1 MIVRIRRSGRPG
13 MARSKSWQLTQ
24 RLLLLGGL
32 LALGFVAYWY
42 VARTVY
48 QAYQSWRFDRALE
61 SSEAQP
67 AGAVVRPHAPGRA
80 VDGVIG
86 RISVP
91 RLKITAVVKEG
102 VSDGMLGLAV
112 GHIRSTSLPGS
123 PGNVGLAAHRDTLFR
138 NLKDIRQDDEI
149 TLTTLQGKY
158 VYRVVWFK
166 VVSPAAISVLAP
178 TPGEETVTL
187 VTCYPFYFV
196 GHAPKRFVVRARRV
210 ASVPQPKQ
218 L

>member
-1 MIVRIRRSGRPG
+1 MIVRIRRPRR
-13 MARSKSWQLTQ
+13 ARSKSWLLAQ

-32 LALGFVAYWY
+32 LALGFVAYSY
-42 VARTVY
+42 AARTVY
-48 QAYQSWRFDRALE
+48 QAYQSWKFDRALA
-61 SSEAQP
+61 SSVEQP
-67 AGAVVRPHAPGRA
+67 ADAVVRRPAPGRT

-86 RISVP
+86 RITIP
-91 RLKITAVVKEG
+91 RLKINAVVKDG
-102 VSDGMLGLAV
+102 VTDRMLGLAV

-138 NLKDIRQDDEI
+138 NLKDVRQDDEI
-149 TLTTLQGKY
+149 TLTTLQGTY
-158 VYRVVWFK
+158 LYRVVWFK
-166 VVSPAAISVLAP
+166 VVSPTAISVLAP
-178 TPGEETVTL
+178 AAGEETLTL

-210 ASVPQPKQ
+210 ESVPLPTQ

>member
-1 MIVRIRRSGRPG
+1 
-13 MARSKSWQLTQ
+13 MAGSKSWLLAQ

-32 LALGFVAYWY
+32 LALGFVAYSY
-42 VARTVY
+42 AARTVY
-48 QAYQSWRFDRALE
+48 QAYQSWKFDRALA
-61 SSEAQP
+61 SSVAPP
-67 AGAVVRPHAPGRA
+67 AGNAVRPPTPGRA

-86 RISVP
+86 RISIP
-91 RLKITAVVKEG
+91 RLNITAVVKDG
-102 VSDGMLGLAV
+102 VSDRMLGLAV

-149 TLTTLQGKY
+149 TMTTLQGTY
-158 VYRVVWFK
+158 LYRVVWFK
-166 VVSPAAISVLAP
+166 VVSPTAISVLEPAA
-178 TPGEETVTL
+178 GEETVTL

-196 GHAPKRFVVRARRV
+196 GHAPKRFVVRAHRV
-210 ASVPQPKQ
+210 ESVQQPKQ